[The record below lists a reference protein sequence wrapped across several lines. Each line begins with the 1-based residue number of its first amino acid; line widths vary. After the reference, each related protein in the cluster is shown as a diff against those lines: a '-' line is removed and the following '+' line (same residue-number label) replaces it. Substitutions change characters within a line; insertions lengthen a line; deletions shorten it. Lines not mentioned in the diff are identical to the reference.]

1 MCVSASLHFAH
12 ERFVSL
18 IEGTRLAYP
27 ALRLGMVRVPALA
40 AVFCENIPQAV
51 ELAMFA
57 KEMLSAQMPHMDIPH
72 PHTLN

>member
-40 AVFCENIPQAV
+40 AVFGENIPQAV
-51 ELAMFA
+51 ELAMLA
-57 KEMLSAQMPHMDIPH
+57 EEMLAAQVLHVNIPH